1 MSSSFNNTKRFQ
13 DPREIER
20 KKKLTAIGSDLMNSA
35 YDRLIGSQLGK
46 VKGGKVAEKSREEM
60 EQEYKRGLE
69 EGREMAI
76 GGEKKGK
83 GLSEEHLEMARK
95 TGLSGAVIAVMMGE
109 KGGEGEED
117 SEEKKR
123 KKKDDREKKKKP
135 HKVKKEKRKYKKDKK
150 ERSKKKKKSKKEKKK
165 KKKRRKKEYSSSSSS
180 GSSSNDDN
188 QQGEERSVGG
198 SSHFLSSSE
207 DEDAGKSI
215 SSGSDGVVYVDT

>member
-150 ERSKKKKKSKKEKKK
+150 ERSKKKKKAR
-165 KKKRRKKEYSSSSSS
+165 KRRRRRRRE
-180 GSSSNDDN
+180 GR
-188 QQGEERSVGG
+188 RSTLLRRQADQVRMTTTSRARRGV
-198 SSHFLSSSE
+198 L
-207 DEDAGKSI
+207 AVLAI
-215 SSGSDGVVYVDT
+215 SSALRKTKMRGRVSRAVAMV